1 MAIVLSPSS
10 APRWPITVVL
20 FDVDG
25 VLWDTRLSYDVAIL
39 KTIDYMV
46 ALAGRNDLTER
57 VGEADLRLM
66 RRAGRLNS
74 DWALTYVLFAALLHG
89 YQDLGQAAQD
99 TAGQGV
105 HWAYGL
111 RGDVSRLEFD
121 IIQKSFDLVYWG
133 HEAYARVWGTEP
145 PLLPVQNGTWHQE
158 VPLIADG
165 VFAALRAAGIA
176 DMGIATGR
184 SAVELQTVLQNS
196 DLTDHIPVS
205 AMCTADILTKPDPA
219 VVRWCL
225 ERLGYAEAEPRLSQ
239 VGALFC
245 GDTRDDL
252 QLALNYAH
260 WDSRPPVPRVW
271 LGGVAVVPESEF
283 AFFLQEGAVA
293 CIDHVQ
299 HLPELIRLLNERT
312 VQQP

>member
-1 MAIVLSPSS
+1 MAVALAPSS

-25 VLWDTRLSYDVAIL
+25 VLWDTRLSYDAAIR
-39 KTIDYMV
+39 KTLDYMA
-46 ALAGRNDLTER
+46 ALAGRNDLMER
-57 VGEADLRLM
+57 VEEGDLRLM
-66 RRAGRLNS
+66 RRAGRLNN
-74 DWALTYVLFAALLHG
+74 DWDLTYVLFAALLHG

-121 IIQKSFDLVYWG
+121 IIQRSFDLVYWG
-133 HEAYARVWGTEP
+133 HETYARVWGTEP
-145 PLLPVQNGTWHQE
+145 PPLPAQNGTWHQE
-158 VPLIADG
+158 VPLISGDVLAD
-165 VFAALRAAGIA
+165 LRAVGIA

-184 SAVELQTVLQNS
+184 SALELQTVLRSS
-196 DLTDHIPVS
+196 DLADHIPVS

-225 ERLGYAEAEPRLSQ
+225 ERLGYAEARPRRDP

-260 WDSRPPVPRVW
+260 GQSRPPAPRVW

-299 HLPELIRLLNERT
+299 RLPELIRLLNERT